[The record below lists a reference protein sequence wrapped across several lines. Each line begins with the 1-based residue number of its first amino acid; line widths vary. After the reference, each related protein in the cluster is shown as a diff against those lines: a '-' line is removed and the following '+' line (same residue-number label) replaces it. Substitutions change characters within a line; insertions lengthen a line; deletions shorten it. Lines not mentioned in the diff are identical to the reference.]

1 MSGGCGVTKP
11 RRSRGS
17 CTYMCGQVAT
27 FACAMPVPMAATG
40 WHARTAA
47 TPRLRMINL
56 AHSCTFAQGSLCVI
70 TRAHDRH
77 HDIDASCNTR
87 CQERPHEHAICAH
100 ASDRRGTIA
109 RGRKHRSMAAIC
121 RSQHAIRSTGRN
133 TASLTAK
140 CGTGTR
146 AEAVRTLRRTMCRT
160 CRRQAYSN
168 CTHASRK
175 RPCGQHHGVASQRW
189 RHIFVSSRPEA
200 DAKITE
206 ASTPR
211 VRQGDF
217 TPRACQCVP
226 WYSNTGTIANAM
238 PRMARQQH
246 ATRYPWR

>member
-47 TPRLRMINL
+47 TPRMRMINL

-87 CQERPHEHAICAH
+87 CQERPHEHAICVH
-100 ASDRRGTIA
+100 ASGRRGTIA

-168 CTHASRK
+168 CTHASRSK

-200 DAKITE
+200 DARKL
-206 ASTPR
+206 R
-211 VRQGDF
+211 
-217 TPRACQCVP
+217 RAPLV
-226 WYSNTGTIANAM
+226 
-238 PRMARQQH
+238 
-246 ATRYPWR
+246 